1 MHSMSTACVFLQ
13 SAADGLLF
21 NLSNDPTPLAGDYS
35 LGTPTASAWGSAV
48 ISANTSAFSPNIA
61 ITQNGI
67 TSQVCLRFNSTMA
80 CTFYYKVLTGA
91 GASSLLATDSGIGWT
106 VLNKT
111 NGEISFY
118 LGQAVHIGV
127 LGTVVESGL
136 LNCINVSDNNTVVGP
151 VTISVSAPAAPPPPS
166 GDSTPDPVNW
176 AYYYNGTTPTPTAML
191 QITGITA
198 PITLRVT
205 YTGGPSIADH
215 RYSVQSTAVF
225 GTGTGIASNGT
236 FTVSN
241 GQYVGFSSASLS
253 GLAATYWTVTN
264 DSDGGA
270 LVDTFQT
277 TASGGGGGGG
287 GGATEP

>member
-1 MHSMSTACVFLQ
+1 
-13 SAADGLLF
+13 
-21 NLSNDPTPLAGDYS
+21 
-35 LGTPTASAWGSAV
+35 
-48 ISANTSAFSPNIA
+48 
-61 ITQNGI
+61 
-67 TSQVCLRFNSTMA
+67 MA
-80 CTFYYKVLTGA
+80 CTFYYKVLTSA
-91 GASSLLATDSGIGWT
+91 GASSILATDSGIGWT

-136 LNCINVSDNNTVVGP
+136 LNCINVSDNNTAVGP
-151 VTISVSAPAAPPPPS
+151 VTINVTSAAAPPPS
-166 GDSTPDPVNW
+166 GDLTPDPVNW
-176 AYYYNGTTPTPTAML
+176 AFYYNGTTPTPTAML

-225 GTGTGIASNGT
+225 GTGTAIASNGT

-241 GQYVGFSSASLS
+241 GQYVGFSSGSLN
-253 GLAATYWTVTN
+253 GAATTNWTVTN

-270 LVDTFQT
+270 LVDTFSI
-277 TASGGGGGGG
+277 TAQAGGG
-287 GGATEP
+287 EM

>member
-35 LGTPTASAWGSAV
+35 LGIPTASAWGSAV

-91 GASSLLATDSGIGWT
+91 GASSILATDSGIGWT

-151 VTISVSAPAAPPPPS
+151 VTINVAAPAAAPPPS

-176 AYYYNGTTPTPTAML
+176 ASYYNGITPTPTAML
-191 QITGITA
+191 QITGITV

-205 YTGGPSIADH
+205 YEGALGSYDH
-215 RYSVQSTAVF
+215 RYSVQSTAAF
-225 GTGTGIASNGT
+225 GTGTAIASNGT

-241 GQYVGFSSASLS
+241 GQYVGFSSASSSLS
-253 GLAATYWTVTN
+253 STTNWTVTN
-264 DSDGGA
+264 DSNGGA
-270 LVDTFQT
+270 LVDTFST
-277 TASGGGGGGG
+277 TPNLPGGGGGIV
-287 GGATEP
+287 ADE